1 MLPPEA
7 NSSDVFY
14 RDIGSSERVLV
25 RIEDAPQLFFARYF
39 HKSQRWSIEGC
50 SGDIRVLEWW
60 PLPSGAGTLVT
71 EEEV

>member
-7 NSSDVFY
+7 DNSDMFY
-14 RDIGSSERVLV
+14 REGRSSERVLV

-39 HKSQRWSIEGC
+39 HKSQRWSIKGA

-60 PLPSGAGTLVT
+60 PLPSGVGTLVT